1 MTDFKETVLFIE
13 NGELS
18 SEQLLSILIL
28 TKSKLDM
35 DTVSE
40 MARKEG
46 KTPAGIRF
54 SKKYKKVSIGKQ
66 MFAVKGVDDD
76 GMPF

>member
-13 NGELS
+13 NGDLS
-18 SEQLLSILIL
+18 VNQLLSILIL

-46 KTPAGIRF
+46 KTPSGIRL
-54 SKKYKKVSIGKQ
+54 SKRYKKLTIGKQ
-66 MFAVKGVDDD
+66 MFAVKGLAYD

>member
-13 NGELS
+13 NGGLS

-28 TKSKLDM
+28 TKSKLDI

-46 KTPAGIRF
+46 KTPTGIRL
-54 SKKYKKVSIGKQ
+54 SKRYRKVTFGKQ
-66 MFAVKGVDDD
+66 LFAVKGLNEHE
-76 GMPF
+76 MPF